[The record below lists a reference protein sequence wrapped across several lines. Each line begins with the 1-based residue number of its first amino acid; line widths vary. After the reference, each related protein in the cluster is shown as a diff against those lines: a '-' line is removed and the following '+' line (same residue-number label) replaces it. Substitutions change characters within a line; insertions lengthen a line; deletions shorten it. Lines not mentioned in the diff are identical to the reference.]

1 MALINNVPDP
11 VMVDGS
17 TIIGTHAIDELK
29 PKYWAKKIW
38 TAGIRKSYFD
48 KFMGKSSGSIIQIY
62 EDLSKKNGDR
72 VRIPLR
78 LPLTGAGRIGDEKL
92 EGFEEVTNHIYCDVT
107 LNQLRHATILEGR
120 FAEKVTELPLR
131 EEASEQLSDWISDYM
146 DMAWFSILTGT
157 DHPFIKA
164 ATDKFP
170 FTIEPPSEDRTMF
183 AGGKTAE
190 SAITPTDKFDTDLIS
205 AAKLKAKENPYTA
218 IRPVKVDG
226 HETYVMLIN
235 PYQARDLRQDPKWI
249 EAQEHA
255 NIRGEKNPIFSGA
268 YGIFD
273 GVVIHVHERVPRTDT
288 GDSGTA
294 VGHAML
300 LGAQAGVFTEGE
312 RPRYVNK
319 SFDYDNQVRYA
330 ISRMCGMKKTSF
342 KFDGV
347 NDTDF
352 GVINVMT
359 AAEK

>member
-1 MALINNVPDP
+1 MALINNVPDA
-11 VMVDGS
+11 VMVDGN
-17 TIIGTHAIDELK
+17 TILGTRAPEELI
-29 PKYWAKKIW
+29 PKYWAKKVW
-38 TAGIRKSYFD
+38 TAGIRNSYFN
-48 KFMGKSSGSIIQIY
+48 KFMGSSSGSIIQIY

-78 LPLTGAGRIGDEKL
+78 LPLTGAGRIGDEQL
-92 EGFEEVTNHIYCDVT
+92 EGYEEVTQHRYCDVT

-120 FAEKVTELPLR
+120 FEEKKTELPLR
-131 EEASEQLSDWISDYM
+131 TEAHEQLSDWISDYM
-146 DMAWFSILTGT
+146 DLAWFAMLTGT
-157 DHPFIKA
+157 EHPFIKNP
-164 ATDKFP
+164 TDKFP
-170 FTIEPPSEDRTMF
+170 FTIEPPSANRTMF

-190 SAITPTDKFDTDLIS
+190 SQITATDVFNTDLIS
-205 AAKLKAKENPYTA
+205 AAKLKAKEDPYTA

-273 GVVIHVHERVPRTDT
+273 GIVIHVHERVPRTDT
-288 GDSGTA
+288 GDGGTA

-300 LGAQAGVFTEGE
+300 LGAQAGIFTEGE
-312 RPRYVNK
+312 RPRYVTK
-319 SFDYDNQVRYA
+319 EFDYDNKVGYA
-330 ISRMCGMKKTSF
+330 VSRMCGMKKVQFQFNGT
-342 KFDGV
+342 DWE
-347 NDTDF
+347 DF